1 MAVCAALAEVCGP
14 TVAITCASGMFRDIF
29 SRKLFYI
36 VLHCSTL
43 FYIIL
48 LCLLPRVNY
57 AWLCLMCW
65 ETMTNLY
72 AHRQTIIER
81 PWFFWG
87 FSLHFEQLEVS
98 MSVAASMGPARLD
111 GLSFWIFRW
120 RVEPQGWD
128 VGNWISQGGPQKA
141 KESKTDALESL
152 FSSLCGG
159 AFGQS
164 PCPS

>member
-1 MAVCAALAEVCGP
+1 
-14 TVAITCASGMFRDIF
+14 
-29 SRKLFYI
+29 
-36 VLHCSTL
+36 
-43 FYIIL
+43 
-48 LCLLPRVNY
+48 
-57 AWLCLMCW
+57 
-65 ETMTNLY
+65 
-72 AHRQTIIER
+72 
-81 PWFFWG
+81 
-87 FSLHFEQLEVS
+87 